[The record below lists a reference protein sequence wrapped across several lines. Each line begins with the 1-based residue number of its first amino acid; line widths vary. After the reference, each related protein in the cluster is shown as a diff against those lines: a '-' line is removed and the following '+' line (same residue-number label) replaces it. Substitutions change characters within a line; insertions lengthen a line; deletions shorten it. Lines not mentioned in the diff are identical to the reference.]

1 MNKQSLEKS
10 LQFLAPSLSGR
21 KKTVSPVKVPD
32 LDQEEDQ
39 EENFDLNELLEDKE
53 QNETTEEEE
62 TEEEGDEEES
72 VEEEGDEEE
81 SVEEEGD
88 EEESVEEE
96 GDEEESVE
104 EEGDEEESVEEEGDE
119 EESGDEDEVEIRTA
133 KPSHLTPTRLKIKF
147 PRSPRR
153 SKTNKIEDLSTVLK
167 NMRYSIIKLIM
178 NEDESFI
185 SYAVCFDPNGE
196 IVFVDLKNNNVKVFD
211 EEKIIRVSYKDEK
224 LDMSSSFVEGIRN
237 KITFEIYGVVFYDG
251 CDYSFI
257 KRDEEGILMCDNFT
271 TVTGEKTKTEFLPF
285 VYSIIDYNSLVKDP
299 VSSIKRT
306 KLTYQIIQEEQ
317 VESNKFTISSL
328 METSKELTNSLYTF
342 DKTYKNITRDIV
354 EDWKRL
360 SGYSSE
366 YYDKFNNDSL
376 DEEEKTNF
384 DKVTVNMFARF
395 QLFNE
400 QVEKVDSL
408 IKVIDKL
415 KSSIFSI
422 NKTVEEIRNKSENIK
437 NKIIDIEDLELYI

>member
-10 LQFLAPSLSGR
+10 LQFLAPSLTGR
-21 KKTVSPVKVPD
+21 KKTVSPVKVPE
-32 LDQEEDQ
+32 LELEEEEDK
-39 EENFDLNELLEDKE
+39 EDNFDLNELLENKE
-53 QNETTEEEE
+53 ESDPEEEDPEEEE
-62 TEEEGDEEES
+62 EEES
-72 VEEEGDEEE
+72 GEEEEEEEE
-81 SVEEEGD
+81 SGEE
-88 EEESVEEE
+88 
-96 GDEEESVE
+96 
-104 EEGDEEESVEEEGDE
+104 E
-119 EESGDEDEVEIRTA
+119 EESGDEEEESGDEEEESGDEEEESGDEVEIRTT
-133 KPSHLTPTRLKIKF
+133 KSTHLTPTRLKIKF
-147 PRSPRR
+147 PRSPKRT
-153 SKTNKIEDLSTVLK
+153 KTSKIEDLSSSLK

-178 NEDESFI
+178 NEDDSFI

-251 CDYSFI
+251 HDYSFI
-257 KRDEEGILMCDNFT
+257 KRDDEGILGCDNFT
-271 TVTGEKTKTEFLPF
+271 TVSGENNKTDFLPF
-285 VYSIIDYNSLVKDP
+285 VYSIIDYPSLVKDP
-299 VSSIKRT
+299 VTSIKRT
-306 KLTYQIIQEEQ
+306 KMTYQIIQEEQ
-317 VESNKFTISSL
+317 VESNKFTISTL
-328 METSKELTNSLYTF
+328 MDTSKELTNSLYNF
-342 DKTYKNITRDIV
+342 DKTYKNITKDIV

-376 DEEEKTNF
+376 DEEEKINF

-395 QLFNE
+395 QLFND

-408 IKVIDKL
+408 IKVVDKL

-422 NKTVEEIRNKSENIK
+422 NTTVEEIRNKSDNIK